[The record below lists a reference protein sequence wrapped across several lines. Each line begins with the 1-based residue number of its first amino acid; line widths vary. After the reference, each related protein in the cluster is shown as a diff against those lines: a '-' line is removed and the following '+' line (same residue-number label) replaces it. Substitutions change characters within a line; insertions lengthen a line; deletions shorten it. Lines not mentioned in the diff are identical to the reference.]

1 MKLLLIDANSLIHRA
16 FHALPPLTSP
26 NGSPAGALYGL
37 SMMLLKVL
45 AQHKPEYVAAAFDR
59 PEPTFR
65 KKEFDAYKAHRPKT
79 PDELIEQLKEAHALF
94 SAFGISSFEKPGF
107 EADDIIGTMAKKF
120 GYKNGVRVVILTG
133 DMDTLQLV
141 EDPFIEVETPK
152 KGVSETVLYDEKGVK
167 NRYGIPPK
175 LLTDYKGLVGDT
187 SDNIPGVRG
196 IGPKTAERL
205 LNKYGSLENVLEL
218 LPEGDLSYKKIIG
231 SKKEA
236 ILSKKLGTV
245 KCDVPFSTSL
255 DKLSFSYMQ
264 NKNVLADYFRVF
276 GFESLLRRIGEGS
289 SEIKEK
295 KDNPNEKVFPAY
307 KIVEDKESVSKK
319 TNKDFLLVAYDWKTI
334 MKQTET
340 DVEGKI
346 FDISIAS
353 WLLDPD
359 QKDISF
365 SSLSLRFLKEF
376 YKNGVP
382 KEKNKVIE
390 ALFKVLYSKLKE
402 YKLENV
408 FYDVEMPLIP
418 VLAAMELQG
427 ISIHKKTLSEL
438 RIKIQKET
446 EVISKEIFTE
456 VGEEFNISS
465 PKQVGEMLF
474 EKLNI
479 RKKGKKT
486 KTGAH
491 STAENILS
499 ELKEKNPIV
508 RRILEY
514 RENTKVV
521 STYIDP
527 LLELTEKNNKIHTTF
542 LQTGT
547 ATGRISS
554 EQPNLQNIPQ
564 ESKWALPLRK
574 AFVATEGFKLVSFDY
589 SQLEL
594 RLLAHISGDEELKKT
609 FIRGDDV
616 HAITASRIL
625 NIPESS
631 VTKEARRMGKILN
644 FGIVYGMGP
653 RAFAKT
659 SNITLDE
666 ARRFINEYFRR
677 FPGVKKWRETTAT
690 NTKTLGYVE
699 DEVGRRRW
707 FSNANKW
714 GPRAVAEMERAAINM
729 PVQGLEADIL
739 KITMAKSR
747 SLLGKRGLFPK
758 KASMILTIHDEL
770 IFEIADDILE
780 ETSREIKK
788 IAEEGY
794 PISVPLVVEIKTG
807 RNLGEMEE
815 FKP

>member
-79 PDELIEQLKEAHALF
+79 PDELIGQLKEAHALF
-94 SAFGISSFEKPGF
+94 SAFGIASFEKPGF

-120 GYKNGVRVVILTG
+120 GDKNGVRVIILTG

-141 EDPFIEVETPK
+141 EDPFIAVETPK
-152 KGVSETVLYDEKGVK
+152 RGVSETVLYDEKGVK
-167 NRYGIPPK
+167 DRYGVPPK

-205 LNKYGSLENVLEL
+205 LNKYGSLENVLES
-218 LPEGDLSYKKIIG
+218 LPESDLSYKKIIG

-236 ILSKKLGTV
+236 ILSKKLGMV

-255 DKLSFSYMQ
+255 EKLSFSYLR

-276 GFESLLRRIGEGS
+276 GFESLLRRIGGGS

-295 KDNPNEKVFPAY
+295 KDDRGEKVFPAY
-307 KIVEDKESVSKK
+307 TVVENKNDVVKK
-319 TNKDFLLVAYDWKTI
+319 TTKDSFLVAYDWKTI
-334 MKQTET
+334 MKQTA
-340 DVEGKI
+340 DAVEGKI

-418 VLAAMELQG
+418 VLAAVELQG
-427 ISIHKKTLSEL
+427 ISIHKKELSGL
-438 RIKIQKET
+438 RVTIQKEI
-446 EVISKEIFTE
+446 ELVSKEIFAEAGE
-456 VGEEFNISS
+456 VFNISS
-465 PKQVGEMLF
+465 PKQVGEVLF
-474 EKLNI
+474 EKLHI
-479 RKKGKKT
+479 AKKGKKT
-486 KTGAH
+486 KTGAR

-514 RENTKVV
+514 RENTKIV

-527 LLELTEKNNKIHTTF
+527 FLELAEKDNKIHTTF

-554 EQPNLQNIPQ
+554 ERPNLQNIPQ
-564 ESKWALPLRK
+564 ESRWAVPLRK
-574 AFVATEGFKLVSFDY
+574 AFVATNGFKLVSFDY

-616 HAITASRIL
+616 HTITASRIL
-625 NIPESS
+625 NIPKSS
-631 VTKEARRMGKILN
+631 VTKDARRMGKTLN

-666 ARRFINEYFRR
+666 ARRFINEYFRK
-677 FPGVKKWRETTAT
+677 FPGVKKWREVMAT
-690 NTKTLGYVE
+690 NAKTLGYVE
-699 DEVGRRRW
+699 DEIGRKRW
-707 FSNANKW
+707 FFGKNRE
-714 GPRAVAEMERAAINM
+714 GPRAVAETERAAINM

-739 KITMAKSR
+739 KITMAKSH
-747 SLLGKRGLFPK
+747 SLLNKCGLFPK
-758 KASMILTIHDEL
+758 KARMILTIHDEL
-770 IFEIADDILE
+770 IFEIADDIIE
-780 ETSREIKK
+780 ETSREIKN
-788 IAEEGY
+788 IAEGSY
-794 PISVPLVVEIKTG
+794 PVSVPLVVEIKTG
-807 RNLGEMEE
+807 RNWGEMKE
-815 FKP
+815 FKL